1 MSLSKKEVREITGF
15 TFSKIGTDPEN
26 WMKRAVDFK
35 EAAILIAK
43 SEEYSPPFP
52 YYYNS
57 GIALEL
63 ALKSIAIAKSKVYEA
78 NHRLNDLCTLV
89 ELKTNKDQECTLELL
104 SELIIWSGRYPVPM
118 KEGQWNNY
126 HDVVQEKHVVR
137 EREGNVHRT
146 LANRDRF
153 PTVENF
159 LTLWGLCETE
169 YKSSIAKKA

>member
-26 WMKRAVDFK
+26 WMKRAIDFK
-35 EAAILIAK
+35 EAAMLIAK

-63 ALKSIAIAKSKVYEA
+63 AFKSIAIAKSKDYET
-78 NHRLNDLCTLV
+78 NHRLNDLCTLIG
-89 ELKTNKDQECTLELL
+89 LKITKNQECTLELL
-104 SELIIWSGRYPVPM
+104 SELVVWSGRYPVPK

-126 HDVVQEKHVVR
+126 HDVVQEKHIVR
-137 EREGNVHRT
+137 ESEGSVHRT
-146 LANRDRF
+146 LADRDRF
-153 PTVENF
+153 PTLENF
-159 LTLWGLCETE
+159 LTLWELCETE
-169 YKSSIAKKA
+169 YKLSIAKKA

>member
-1 MSLSKKEVREITGF
+1 MSFKKNEVREIAEF

-35 EAAILIAK
+35 DAAILIAK
-43 SEEYSPPFP
+43 SDEYSPPFP

-63 ALKSIAIAKSKVYEA
+63 ILKSIAVAKSKNYGT

-89 ELKTNKDQECTLELL
+89 GLKIAKNQECTLELL
-104 SELIIWSGRYPVPM
+104 SELIVWGGRYPVPK

-126 HDVVQEKHVVR
+126 HDVVKEKHIVR
-137 EREGNVHRT
+137 ENEGGVHRT
-146 LANRDRF
+146 LADRDRF
-153 PTVENF
+153 PTLDNF
-159 LTLWGLCETE
+159 LSLWELFETE
-169 YKSSIAKKA
+169 YISEIEKRA

>member
-1 MSLSKKEVREITGF
+1 VSLSKKEVREITGF

-63 ALKSIAIAKSKVYEA
+63 ALKSIAIAKAKSYEA
-78 NHRLNDLCTLV
+78 NHRLNDLCALV
-89 ELKTNKDQECTLELL
+89 GLDITKDQECTLELL
-104 SELIIWSGRYPVPM
+104 SELIIWSGRYPVPK

-126 HDVVQEKHVVR
+126 HDVVHEKHVVR
-137 EREGNVHRT
+137 ESEENVHRT

-159 LTLWGLCETE
+159 LTIWELCETE